1 MDRCTTWTLR
11 EGLLT
16 IMHKTSP
23 APCKEGATRGAASSS
38 FRQMALIAHLDAF
51 AHLEDDLQAVVHEA
65 CRAAADGIG
74 VGHAWVLQHRAD
86 EGAFVL
92 QAGVGW
98 PAEMIGR
105 MRVAADP
112 GTTAG
117 LAWLT
122 GQLIQ
127 FRQLDEIKRI
137 RMPEVLVG
145 RGVHRMVSVPIQG
158 ECQKAFGV
166 LEVGSTETGEF
177 TRHDLAFLQG
187 MANSVAL
194 AVGLHASRM
203 QQAEPVVER
212 RAARAGRLDVAS
224 GRQGP
229 AGTRYQ
235 QDARVGAS

>member
-1 MDRCTTWTLR
+1 
-11 EGLLT
+11 
-16 IMHKTSP
+16 
-23 APCKEGATRGAASSS
+23 
-38 FRQMALIAHLDAF
+38 MALIAHLDAF
-51 AHLEDDLQAVVHEA
+51 AHLENDLDAVVHEA

-74 VGHAWVLQHRAD
+74 VGLAGVLQYRAD
-86 EGAFVL
+86 EDAFVL

-98 PAEMIGR
+98 PAQIIGR

-127 FRQLDEIKRI
+127 CRQSDKIKRI
-137 RMPEVLVG
+137 RLPEVLVG
-145 RGVHRMVSVPIQG
+145 HGVHRMVSLPIQG
-158 ECQKAFGV
+158 ECPKAFGV
-166 LEVGSTETGEF
+166 LEVGSMEAGEY

-187 MANSVAL
+187 IANRVAL
-194 AVGLHASRM
+194 AVGMHASRT
-203 QQAEPVVER
+203 QHAEPVVER
-212 RAARAGRLDVAS
+212 RAALAGRLDVAS

-229 AGTRYQ
+229 AGIRYQ